1 MRSAANTARNAG
13 DTATADALENAANTL
28 ASQKP
33 SDASAISASISAEG
47 LSTIDYTAPDLSGAK
62 IDTSKIPSA
71 DVKIDVPDI
80 NALST
85 SLKAIQNKYESIV
98 ETVNKLD
105 LKGMQKQLDE
115 LSDPDNLPNIDVSE
129 LKPSVTKLNEG
140 MKALSAAIG
149 TLSTKRS
156 NPRQQD
162 RRFCSCICWYPADHL
177 RLCRAYKEQRS
188 TDYRRSDP
196 CKERSDAE

>member
-1 MRSAANTARNAG
+1 MQKVRKQIVASADSVNSQIDTAQGKLNETKNAVDTANGKISDAKAQLESAASQVGSAQNQINAANNQLGAARSTIDSAVGTMRSAANTARNAG

-28 ASQKP
+28 ASKKP

-98 ETVNKLD
+98 EAVNKLD
-105 LKGMQKQLDE
+105 LKGMQKQL
-115 LSDPDNLPNIDVSE
+115 
-129 LKPSVTKLNEG
+129 G
-140 MKALSAAIG
+140 
-149 TLSTKRS
+149 
-156 NPRQQD
+156 
-162 RRFCSCICWYPADHL
+162 
-177 RLCRAYKEQRS
+177 
-188 TDYRRSDP
+188 
-196 CKERSDAE
+196 